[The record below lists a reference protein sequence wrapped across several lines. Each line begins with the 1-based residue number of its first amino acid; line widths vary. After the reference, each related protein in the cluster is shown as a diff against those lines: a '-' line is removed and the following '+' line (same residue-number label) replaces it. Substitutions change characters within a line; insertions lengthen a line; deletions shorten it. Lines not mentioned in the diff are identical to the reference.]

1 MQNILMRMRQAS
13 TFITMADSE
22 FSDLSSDEEQLL
34 RGIDPTTGSLR
45 PVEGYQFEPKMTGP
59 LPAARVSDTSD
70 SVSSSD
76 SEPALTRSRQTPGEW
91 CRCGECRVDLL
102 VREREFV
109 CCRDVAATLR
119 LAVNKG

>member
-1 MQNILMRMRQAS
+1 MRMRQAS

-22 FSDLSSDEEQLL
+22 FSDLSSDEQLL

-59 LPAARVSDTSD
+59 FPAARVSDTSD

-76 SEPALTRSRQTPGEW
+76 SGCERTSNQRAL
-91 CRCGECRVDLL
+91 L
-102 VREREFV
+102 
-109 CCRDVAATLR
+109 
-119 LAVNKG
+119 